1 MPRKPTGTVLLRDEH
16 HWTVPHSCRTTNQMM
31 GQLVTQNPPAIKG
44 LVLREM
50 GLDLETRRVKE
61 NLIPVEKEGKGSTL
75 HDKNWIN
82 KALAMELLAATT
94 LTCLDAPTS
103 VYAPCVIDENG
114 YPKTFAQG
122 GNGDALATYP
132 SFSILM
138 EVSSKINMSDVNFRT
153 QMNQAITHGSEVAK
167 KTGQPVYALVV
178 NECKIEEE
186 KGLLDI
192 YNSFLPI
199 KAGMGDVRPIPT
211 WSADFVEIIRQ
222 IHPPDLLVEFDHRA
236 LANALDKIY
245 SLLVR
250 RVDRLDLGFIVKTI
264 VKALLNPP
272 AKKAQFGMKLSP

>member
-1 MPRKPTGTVLLRDEH
+1 MPRKPTGTVLLQDEN
-16 HWTVPHSCRTTNQMM
+16 HWTVPHSCRTTNLMM

-44 LVLREM
+44 LLLREM
-50 GLDLETRRVKE
+50 GLDLETRRLKE
-61 NLIPVEKEGKGSTL
+61 NLIPVDAEGKGSTL

-138 EVSSKINMSDVNFRT
+138 EVSSKIDMSYNNFRT
-153 QMNQAITHGSEVAK
+153 QMNQAIQHGSDVAK

-178 NECKIEEE
+178 NECKIEQE
-186 KGLLDI
+186 KGILDI

-199 KAGMGDVRPIPT
+199 GTGMGDVRPIPI
-211 WSADFVEIIRQ
+211 WSADFVEIIRR
-222 IHPPDLLVEFDHRA
+222 IHPPGKPVAFDQRA
-236 LANALDKIY
+236 LAAALEKIY
-245 SLLVR
+245 SLLVQ
-250 RVDRLDLGFIVKTI
+250 RVDRLDLGFTDKTI
-264 VKALLNPP
+264 VKHLRNPP
-272 AKKAQFGMKLSP
+272 ARRAQSSLKI